1 LSFLKQLSKNETNKK
16 QKAVLDKELPFFITI
31 VTLLA
36 SSGFGPYTIFQK
48 MLDIKLLPTIREESI
63 KILKRV
69 DIMGIDPLSAI
80 TESKNKIASRALG
93 DFLGGYV
100 SAIQSGGNVVN
111 YLKSKMINIFEQYG
125 DAEKES
131 IEKVKALIDSY
142 MTIQIVVLAVYIIV
156 TATTTTAGS
165 TPGTEDDFDMI
176 YVVILIP
183 PLVSAFFMFVAKK
196 MGSTLNRELDLK
208 KIIMFGAPGIGIASI
223 IMLMNIIP
231 DYIALIM
238 GFALIAA
245 SIWPA
250 MKYTNLGSFAIDS
263 EDATPSILRDIAE
276 SRKAGLAPERCVI
289 KACKRDDFKSF
300 NPVSKAIANKL
311 EWGIS
316 LENIYKSFEKDVKNF
331 KVLINFKILFEVISS
346 GGGNVHTLDTLAGI
360 SEKIHNIE
368 KIKREML
375 QPYVMIGFM
384 LLGITGFVTLM
395 VIDSLTDIG
404 IISENDEKKKLAL
417 EEQFKERFTLLS
429 ISILAQAYLAGLF
442 LGKIIT
448 GTYSGGFR
456 YSAILVI
463 ISMGSIA
470 LMQSGLFDIQELLG
484 T

>member
-1 LSFLKQLSKNETNKK
+1 MSFLKQLNKNDVDKK
-16 QKAVLDKELPFFITI
+16 QKKILDKELPFFITI

-48 MLDIKLLPTIREESI
+48 MQDIKLLPTIRLESI

-69 DIMGIDPLSAI
+69 DILGIDPLTAI
-80 TESKNKIASRALG
+80 LETKNKIASRALG

-100 SAIQSGGNVVN
+100 SSIQSGGNVVN
-111 YLKSKMINIFEQYG
+111 YLKSKMTTIFEQYG
-125 DAEKES
+125 DIEKES
-131 IEKVKALIDSY
+131 VEKVKALIESY
-142 MTIQIVVLAVYIIV
+142 MTLQIVILAVYIIV
-156 TATTTTAGS
+156 TATTTTSGS
-165 TPGTEDDFDMI
+165 TTGSDDFDMI
-176 YVVILIP
+176 YLVVLFP
-183 PLVSAFFMFVAKK
+183 PLVSGMFMVVAKK
-196 MGSTLNRELDLK
+196 MDSSHNHELDLK
-208 KIIMFGAPGIGIASI
+208 KIIMFGVPSIG
-223 IMLMNIIP
+223 
-231 DYIALIM
+231 IALIM
-238 GFALIAA
+238 ILLNFIPDYNGLILGFGLIAA

-250 MKYTNLGSFAIDS
+250 TKYINLGTFSIDS
-263 EDATPSILRDIAE
+263 QDATPSILRDIAE

-300 NPVSKAIANKL
+300 NPVSKSIANKL

-316 LENIYKSFEKDVKNF
+316 LKSIYESLEKDVKNF

-346 GGGNVHTLDTLAGI
+346 GGGNVHTLDSLAGI

-384 LLGITGFVTLM
+384 LLGITSFVTLM
-395 VIDSLTDIG
+395 VIDSLTEIS

-417 EEQFKERFTLLS
+417 EKQFKERFTLLS
-429 ISILAQAYLAGLF
+429 MSILVQAFLAGLF

-456 YSAILVI
+456 YSAILLA
-463 ISMGSIA
+463 ISMVSIVI
-470 LMQSGLFDIQELLG
+470 MQSGLFDIQTLLG
-484 T
+484 V

>member
-1 LSFLKQLSKNETNKK
+1 LSFLKQLEKKEKQNK
-16 QKAVLDKELPFFITI
+16 QKKVLDKELPFFITI

-48 MLDIKLLPTIREESI
+48 MQDIKLLPTIRKESI

-69 DIMGIDPLSAI
+69 DIMGIDPLTAI
-80 TESKNKIASRALG
+80 LESKNKIASRALG

-100 SAIQSGGNVVN
+100 SSIQSGGNVVN
-111 YLKSKMINIFEQYG
+111 YLKSKMISTFEQYG
-125 DAEKES
+125 DIEKES
-131 IEKVKALIDSY
+131 IEKVKAVIESY
-142 MTIQIVVLAVYIIV
+142 MTLQIVILAVYIIV
-156 TATTTTAGS
+156 TATTTTSGGS
-165 TPGTEDDFDMI
+165 TTGTDDFDMI
-176 YVVILIP
+176 YVVVLLP
-183 PLVSAFFMFVAKK
+183 PLVSAMFMIVAKK
-196 MGSTLNRELDLK
+196 MGSSHNHELDFK
-208 KIIMFGAPGIGIASI
+208 KIMMFGLPSLTFPI
-223 IMLMNIIP
+223 IMIIVNIIP
-231 DYIALIM
+231 EYNALIL
-238 GFALIAA
+238 GFGLIAA

-250 MKYTNLGSFAIDS
+250 MKYTKLGSFAIDA

-300 NPVSKAIANKL
+300 NPVSKSIANKL

-316 LENIYKSFEKDVKNF
+316 LKTIYESLEKDVKNF

-346 GGGNVHTLDTLAGI
+346 GGGNVHTLDSLAGI

-395 VIDSLTDIG
+395 VIDSLTNIG
-404 IISENDEKKKLAL
+404 IISEIDENKKLLL
-417 EEQFKERFTLLS
+417 EKQFNERFTLLS
-429 ISILAQAYLAGLF
+429 MSILVQAYLAGLF

-448 GTYSGGFR
+448 STYSGGFR
-456 YSAILVI
+456 YSVILVI
-463 ISMGSIA
+463 ISMGAIA
-470 LMQSGLFDIQELLG
+470 LMQSGFFDIQALLG
-484 T
+484 V